1 MTANE
6 KRSKTAKENAAK
18 RREREDQDRREKA
31 LIHDNMI
38 AILSDDNA
46 STSDKL
52 RAAEILKGY
61 NL

>member
-18 RREREDQDRREKA
+18 RREREDQDRRE
-31 LIHDNMI
+31 
-38 AILSDDNA
+38 
-46 STSDKL
+46 
-52 RAAEILKGY
+52 AEILKGY